1 MAKLFSK
8 LFMKD
13 KTDPADQE
21 QMIVS
26 TRSTRPAHFLFKIES
41 FTRLSD
47 IIVEADYESPEF
59 ECGGYKWKLSLYP
72 KGNETRGRK
81 RYISLYLVS
90 AEAGMVRLGSDD
102 ICAMFK
108 LFIFDQKRDIYL
120 TIQDGEIRKFNSM
133 KKKWG
138 FTKMMSLKSFKKAK
152 NGYLVDDCCI
162 FGVEILVIPP
172 VVKSASFSL
181 IDNPTSPSFIWKID
195 ERSSW
200 SDRIRYSDPFTA
212 LDYQWR
218 LSLRPDGDGMYLGLV
233 LHESHESSNMY
244 VNCTL
249 SRIVNGCSV
258 QYGEQP
264 SGCWFGE
271 SGNLNIGMRVP
282 ISYLIDGS
290 KGYILKET
298 AVFEATIN
306 CISKVIST

>member
-81 RYISLYLVS
+81 
-90 AEAGMVRLGSDD
+90 
-102 ICAMFK
+102 
-108 LFIFDQKRDIYL
+108 
-120 TIQDGEIRKFNSM
+120 
-133 KKKWG
+133 
-138 FTKMMSLKSFKKAK
+138 
-152 NGYLVDDCCI
+152 
-162 FGVEILVIPP
+162 
-172 VVKSASFSL
+172 
-181 IDNPTSPSFIWKID
+181 SFIWKID

-298 AVFEATIN
+298 AIFEATIN